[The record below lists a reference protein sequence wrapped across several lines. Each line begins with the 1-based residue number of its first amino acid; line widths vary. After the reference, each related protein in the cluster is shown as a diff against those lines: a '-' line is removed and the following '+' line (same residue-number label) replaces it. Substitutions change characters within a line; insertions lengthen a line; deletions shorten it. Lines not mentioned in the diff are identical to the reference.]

1 MIITIDGPG
10 GVGKSTLSRKLAQH
24 FSFEFL
30 DTGAMFRA
38 IAYYT
43 ASQNID
49 HALLEQQDLL
59 SSLTISVEKGHC
71 ILNGEDISGLI
82 RTPKVDIVAS
92 KISTIP
98 YVRLALKN
106 LQRQFALGRSI
117 VAEGRDMGSEVFPN
131 AEVKFYLDASSE
143 VRAKRRCLQLEEK
156 GETPSY
162 NSILKDIIE
171 RDERD
176 RTRSTAP
183 LIVPDGAHVLD
194 TDTLTIDQVFEKMVC
209 IVQSACGGN

>member
-59 SSLTISVEKGHC
+59 SSLTISVEKGRC
-71 ILNGEDISGLI
+71 VLNGKDISELI
-82 RTPKVDIVAS
+82 RTPEVDMTTS

-106 LQRQFALGRSI
+106 LQRQFAVGRSI

-183 LIVPDGAHVLD
+183 LIVPQGAHVLD
-194 TDTLTIDQVFEKMVC
+194 TDTLTIDQVFQAMVS

>member
-10 GVGKSTLSRKLAQH
+10 GVGKSTLSRKLAQY

-49 HALLEQQDLL
+49 QSLLEKQDLL
-59 SSLTISVEKGHC
+59 SSITISVEKGRC

-82 RTPKVDIVAS
+82 RTPEVDIATS

-106 LQRQFALGRSI
+106 LQRQFAVGRSI

-176 RTRSTAP
+176 RTRSAAP
-183 LIVPDGAHVLD
+183 LIVPQCAHVLD
-194 TDTLTIDQVFEKMVC
+194 TDTLTIDQVFEKMVGL
-209 IVQSACGGN
+209 VQSACGGN